1 MGSVSEANALVPDP
15 NVAVPEGTLPAS
27 GVAGEALQEAEPK
40 SLETVDAGNPPE
52 PGTGGDTEPAA
63 KRQKEEQCER
73 LVTKLEQ
80 GFEVS
85 QTALVA
91 VKDYLVLHQKL
102 AQDVSTLA
110 TEYGYDRCSNKYML
124 A

>member
-52 PGTGGDTEPAA
+52 PG
-63 KRQKEEQCER
+63 
-73 LVTKLEQ
+73 Q
-80 GFEVS
+80 GEILNLLPSVRRKNS
-85 QTALVA
+85 VNDL
-91 VKDYLVLHQKL
+91 
-102 AQDVSTLA
+102 
-110 TEYGYDRCSNKYML
+110 
-124 A
+124 